1 VNSQRQ
7 KNQTDF
13 QHWQQRTERVVAID
27 RRLKFFRPQTKRVDG
42 QMQHQKSA
50 QHKTGERKI
59 MARTSAATAITLI
72 LGLLAKFK
80 GEDDARIRW
89 RRRASVGTV
98 AAAAAGTVSTV
109 GFG

>member
-1 VNSQRQ
+1 MRRAAAYQEGVAVRIRARHGSG
-7 KNQTDF
+7 TD
-13 QHWQQRTERVVAID
+13 VAPGTGSVFNDD
-27 RRLKFFRPQTKRVDG
+27 RLP
-42 QMQHQKSA
+42 SA
-50 QHKTGERKI
+50 LPSLSPTSRAMI
-59 MARTSAATAITLI
+59 SAATAITLM

>member
-1 VNSQRQ
+1 MNRQRQ

-27 RRLKFFRPQTKRVDG
+27 RRLKPCRPQTKRVDG

-50 QHKTGERKI
+50 QHKTAQRKI
-59 MARTSAATAITLI
+59 MARTSATTAIALRF
-72 LGLLAKFK
+72 GLLAKFK
-80 GEDDARIRW
+80 GEDDARVRP
-89 RRRASVGTV
+89 RRAATV